1 MLYGWRFPNAYHLF
15 QNFFTVCKQQID
27 TEGDKLKIIE
37 TENSILSREI
47 REMKKSIDDIE
58 ARRNDKRIFL
68 ESNMAKMETM
78 KGNTSLDND
87 ALNEW
92 EEALKK
98 KDEDNELLKK
108 FSKEDERKVKE
119 LEIKRQ
125 NMQVEVINKRKM
137 VAKMVDDIVNYEKVI
152 QKTGE

>member
-1 MLYGWRFPNAYHLF
+1 MTCKIRDACDLF
-15 QNFFTVCKQQID
+15 QNLLTVCKQQID
-27 TEGDKLKIIE
+27 TEGDQLKIIE
-37 TENSILSREI
+37 TENSIFNREI
-47 REMKKSIDDIE
+47 REIKKSIDDIE
-58 ARRNDKRIFL
+58 ARRNDTKIFL
-68 ESNMAKMETM
+68 ENIMTKMEKM
-78 KGNTSLDND
+78 KGNTSWDND

-108 FSKEDERKVKE
+108 FSKEDKRKVKE

-137 VAKMVDDIVNYEKVI
+137 VAKMVDDILNYEQII